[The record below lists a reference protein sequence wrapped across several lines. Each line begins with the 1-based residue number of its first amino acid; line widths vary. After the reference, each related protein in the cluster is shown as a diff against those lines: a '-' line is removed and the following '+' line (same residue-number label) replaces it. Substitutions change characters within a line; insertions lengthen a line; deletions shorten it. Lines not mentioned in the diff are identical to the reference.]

1 MFRSPQPGDWA
12 AEDEDTAPLPTP
24 APTSPTPEAAPAAAP
39 APASAPT
46 RAPRQDAR
54 ATGNS
59 GGGRFDRNN
68 SGGRFDRDN
77 GGRFERERASGG
89 GRFDRGGGGGGR
101 FDRDERSGGR
111 FDRDERS
118 GGRFDR
124 DERSGGRFERED
136 RSGGRFERED
146 RSGGRFERED
156 RGGGRFERDAGGR
169 QEGGGRADAG
179 RWGHN
184 ADRRGDSGRELPA
197 SQGFV
202 VSIKENFGF
211 VSCMERDGDLFFH
224 ISEAPV
230 DVQLQDEVEFRV
242 KYNQRS
248 DKEMACQLVALP
260 KGTIQVEDVSDEFHD
275 GVVTKSLPRGGHGG
289 GRGFFNDDRHQRE
302 EGHGLIEITTT
313 QEGDEKEEQ
322 VQEGEDE
329 ATKKTRNKR
338 EFVRFNSDSVASDA
352 KTEGDE
358 QESGRPKKSAI
369 PHFGDEVHFRIAKH
383 RKTGAKRAVEITVT
397 TSAREKFEKEIE
409 AKLTTMTRENGIVDR
424 VKNGGG
430 FIKCCD
436 RPMDVYFPFH
446 EIREPEESD
455 KNNDEQG
462 EGSDKPRRGRQGK
475 SVIREGDE
483 VSFFVYEDQEDDSA
497 RPRSRLTALRVQK
510 LPSGSVSFEELVRAD
525 VEGLVSKLPKEPRNA
540 PEVIGAITFEPI
552 AAEKTGE
559 AKDAAVEATAGSE
572 EKPSKK
578 KKNKDGKSKKPK
590 VSFRLCD
597 TEDMSYVPH
606 IDDKVK
612 FDEVLDKRTGKH
624 KAVKVRV
631 FQLNPKNRETGTINA
646 LKEDFGF
653 IKCAERSGDA
663 YFRFSDVMGNSRSF
677 KNGTEVAFDVIAD
690 NKSDNIRA
698 TRLQI
703 LPRGTIKWEDV
714 VADGL
719 EGKIVS
725 VPSSRRGHNSTR
737 GGRGDKMKQL
747 PKFVHGKISFV
758 TPEKQHFIDFLPELK
773 EKVDAAFLTS
783 EDVAEELQKEVAEDA
798 ASGEEGQSKE
808 DKSEVEIRISFSSAL
823 SKFERA
829 ALHEYSDWLGLSHE
843 SRGEGSHRQLEL
855 FGERKISTK
864 TVEEKAAASAPQ
876 LTVEFKEDDV
886 DDVRYNPHVGD
897 RVKFDLAILKRTKQF
912 QCKAISCVEAASTKT
927 KAADTKSEGPKG
939 EGFIVSV
946 KSEGFGFIQPALSVP
961 GSMEENLFFHIKE
974 ITTGQTLA
982 ELKEGTEVQYT
993 IFVDEKKKKNRATG
1007 IAVLPAG
1014 TIKKVLPESVKGVVT
1029 KASFLHR
1036 MKGGAKGRFMKNSAT
1051 KASTL
1056 GRIRLA
1062 NDDADDSDADVDG
1075 ESDDETEETEE
1086 VAQETAAE
1094 IAGADSE
1101 SKDVTESDESK
1112 KADKKTAPQKTNKQS
1127 YMYNIRDIVD
1137 PTVVLREGDEVEFI
1151 SQITAKNPRAAQ
1163 IRLLVSHAKQGVV
1176 TRITED
1182 LGGVIRLDGEE
1193 PAIEARFTARSV
1205 LRGDVLSEGDRVE
1218 FAYRPPSAKQASKK
1232 TKSDEKAS
1240 KKEEEADEEKTEE
1253 STKDESEDGAD
1264 SALGLATSVLRL
1276 SSSSSPEAASRS
1288 RSVNSTLKKAMR
1300 QVGANAMVASR
1311 MAKGPDGTR
1320 GFTDGWSS
1328 DSKDDATEITT
1339 EVTSE
1344 KTETSTTT
1352 VTTTTTT
1359 STEQSEA

>member
-24 APTSPTPEAAPAAAP
+24 APTSPPSQAVPAAAP
-39 APASAPT
+39 TPASAPR

-59 GGGRFDRNN
+59 GGGRFERDRNN
-68 SGGRFDRDN
+68 SGGRFNRDN
-77 GGRFERERASGG
+77 GGRFEKERDYEG

-101 FDRDERSGGR
+101 FDRDERN
-111 FDRDERS
+111 
-118 GGRFDR
+118 
-124 DERSGGRFERED
+124 
-136 RSGGRFERED
+136 
-146 RSGGRFERED
+146 GGRFERED
-156 RGGGRFERDAGGR
+156 RGGGRFERDDRSGGRFERNDRSGGRFERDDRSGGRFERDDRSGGRFERDAGGR

-184 ADRRGDSGRELPA
+184 ADRRGDSGRGELPA

-302 EGHGLIEITTT
+302 EGHGLIEITSA
-313 QEGDEKEEQ
+313 QEDDGKEEQ
-322 VQEGEDE
+322 AQEGEDE
-329 ATKKTRNKR
+329 ASKKTRNKR
-338 EFVRFNSDSVASDA
+338 EFVRFNSESVASDA

-358 QESGRPKKSAI
+358 QESGRPRKSAI

-455 KNNDEQG
+455 KKDDEQA
-462 EGSDKPRRGRQGK
+462 EGSDEPRRGRQGK

-483 VSFFVYEDQEDDSA
+483 VSFFVYEDQEADSA
-497 RPRSRLTALRVQK
+497 RSRSRLTALRVQK
-510 LPSGSVSFEELVRAD
+510 LPSGSVSFEELVHAD
-525 VEGLVSKLPKEPRNA
+525 VEGVVSKLPKEPRNA

-552 AAEKTGE
+552 AAEKTEE
-559 AKDAAVEATAGSE
+559 AQDAAVEATAESE

-631 FQLNPKNRETGTINA
+631 LQLNPKNRETGTINA

-690 NKSDNIRA
+690 TKSDNIRA

-703 LPRGTIKWEDV
+703 LPRGTIKWDDV
-714 VADGL
+714 VAEGL

-737 GGRGDKMKQL
+737 GGHGDKMKQL

-783 EDVAEELQKEVAEDA
+783 EDVAEVLQKEMAESD

-808 DKSEVEIRISFSSAL
+808 DKSTSEIRISFPSSL

-829 ALHEYSDWLGLSHE
+829 ALHEYSDWLGLNHE

-864 TVEEKAAASAPQ
+864 TVEEKSAASAPH

-946 KSEGFGFIQPALSVP
+946 KLEGFGFIQPALTVP

-1029 KASFLHR
+1029 KASLLHR

-1062 NDDADDSDADVDG
+1062 NDDANDDDAGSDADVDG
-1075 ESDDETEETEE
+1075 ESDDEAEEIEE

-1094 IAGADSE
+1094 AADADSE
-1101 SKDVTESDESK
+1101 SKDVTTSDESK
-1112 KADKKTAPQKTNKQS
+1112 KADKKTTPLKTSKQS
-1127 YMYNIRDIVD
+1127 FTYNIRDIVD

-1176 TRITED
+1176 ARITED

-1218 FAYRPPSAKQASKK
+1218 FAYRPPSAKHASKK
-1232 TKSDEKAS
+1232 TKSGETAS
-1240 KKEEEADEEKTEE
+1240 KKETDEEKTEE
-1253 STKDESEDGAD
+1253 TTKDESEDTAD
-1264 SALGLATSVLRL
+1264 SVLGLATSVLRL
-1276 SSSSSPEAASRS
+1276 SSSSNPEAASRS

-1328 DSKDDATEITT
+1328 DPKDDATATT
-1339 EVTSE
+1339 VTSE
-1344 KTETSTTT
+1344 ETSTTTTT

-1359 STEQSEA
+1359 TSTE